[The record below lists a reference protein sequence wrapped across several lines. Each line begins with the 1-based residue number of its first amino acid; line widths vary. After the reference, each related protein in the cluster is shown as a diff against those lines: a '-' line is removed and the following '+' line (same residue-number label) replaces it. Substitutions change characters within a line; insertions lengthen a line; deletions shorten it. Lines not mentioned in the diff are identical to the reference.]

1 MSSLSKLFQL
11 FQNPI
16 YHLPT
21 LLNPLAITTT
31 LFQIL
36 FFNPISFFL
45 KFILTFIY
53 ILVQRLI
60 VVVFKPPLPRPG
72 IWDGEVGLDGE
83 GEDLKGEWAGVMPHG
98 RVAVIGAGLTGVS
111 SAA

>member
-1 MSSLSKLFQL
+1 
-11 FQNPI
+11 
-16 YHLPT
+16 
-21 LLNPLAITTT
+21 
-31 LFQIL
+31 
-36 FFNPISFFL
+36 
-45 KFILTFIY
+45 
-53 ILVQRLI
+53 
-60 VVVFKPPLPRPG
+60 VFKPPLPRPG